1 MSKLLGLFM
10 KKLYKALIEVLYFIY
25 RPVFYVLV
33 VVDTT
38 ILGILT
44 IALSFFDPTGNTVHY
59 IGVFWSR
66 LNLFLSGV
74 GVKVHGKENIKK
86 NQPYIVMMNHQ
97 SYYDVWA
104 VIGYIP
110 LQLRWVMKMELRK
123 VPIFGL
129 GCERMGHIYIDR
141 GDSQQAHESL
151 KVAVE
156 KIRNGASVV
165 FFPEGTRSIDG
176 NMLPFKKGGFVIA
189 VESKVPVLPIT
200 GIGSRPILPKGS
212 LAIRPGTI
220 HLYIHPPIEVTAYTQ
235 QNKEALM
242 QRVRDVI
249 QSKLAS

>member
-1 MSKLLGLFM
+1 M

-74 GVKVHGKENIKK
+74 RVRVHGKENIKK

-129 GCERMGHIYIDR
+129 GCE
-141 GDSQQAHESL
+141 
-151 KVAVE
+151 
-156 KIRNGASVV
+156 
-165 FFPEGTRSIDG
+165 
-176 NMLPFKKGGFVIA
+176 
-189 VESKVPVLPIT
+189 
-200 GIGSRPILPKGS
+200 
-212 LAIRPGTI
+212 
-220 HLYIHPPIEVTAYTQ
+220 
-235 QNKEALM
+235 
-242 QRVRDVI
+242 
-249 QSKLAS
+249 